1 MSGPL
6 EAEFLLVRR
15 RDLERLTTEVMQMK
29 EFLPQILNQD
39 LLEGVQRLEVAES
52 ALEERELDCEHIKAR
67 LQATQSECLRTKE
80 ENLALLLQ
88 VTELREQSVQQV
100 DFCTQM
106 GSALCTLLWGV
117 SNREETVKIILGMDK
132 TADFFIL
139 AGQTVSSFV
148 ETLVVNQDEDME
160 ESRFVL
166 GLAGTITN
174 VAAVSCGRDFLMSS
188 CRELMEQWIQLLGK
202 IRPGSCSRLRVLIL
216 MSLYN
221 VSIHREGL
229 LWMSRYTGLMSQLQQ
244 LLTDPDNEVCLH
256 ALRLIQSLVLEP
268 EVLRVLWEELQQ
280 CLPHIQ
286 DFSLNGN
293 PELQK
298 MAAEL
303 LEEVRGPPV
312 EG

>member
-1 MSGPL
+1 MMWGAGGTAEVLPCDWLLSEMSGPL

-117 SNREETVKIILGMDK
+117 SNREETVKSILGMDK

-166 GLAGTITN
+166 GLAGTIT
-174 VAAVSCGRDFLMSS
+174 SE
-188 CRELMEQWIQLLGK
+188 CR
-202 IRPGSCSRLRVLIL
+202 
-216 MSLYN
+216 
-221 VSIHREGL
+221 GL
-229 LWMSRYTGLMSQLQQ
+229 T
-244 LLTDPDNEVCLH
+244 
-256 ALRLIQSLVLEP
+256 
-268 EVLRVLWEELQQ
+268 
-280 CLPHIQ
+280 
-286 DFSLNGN
+286 N
-293 PELQK
+293 PEHK
-298 MAAEL
+298 M
-303 LEEVRGPPV
+303 VKC
-312 EG
+312 

>member
-6 EAEFLLVRR
+6 ESDFLVVRR
-15 RDLERLTTEVMQMK
+15 QDLERLTTEVMQMK
-29 EFLPQILNQD
+29 EFLPRILNHD
-39 LLEGVQRLEVAES
+39 LLHNVQRLEVAES
-52 ALEERELDCEHIKAR
+52 ALEEKELDIEHIRAR
-67 LQATQSECLRTKE
+67 LQTVQSECVRAKE

-88 VTELREQSVQQV
+88 ISVLREQSAQQV

-117 SNREETVKIILGMDK
+117 SNREETVKSILGMDT
-132 TADFFIL
+132 TADFFSL

-148 ETLVVNQDEDME
+148 ESLADGQDEDSE

-174 VAAVSCGRDFLMSS
+174 VAAVPCGRDFLMSS
-188 CRELMEQWIQLLGK
+188 CRDLMEKWIYLLGQ
-202 IRPGSCSRLRVLIL
+202 IRSGSCSRLKVLIL

-229 LWMSRYTGLMSQLQQ
+229 IWMSQYMGLMSQLRQ

-256 ALRLIQSLVLEP
+256 TLRLIQSLVLETD
-268 EVLRVLWEELQQ
+268 VLHMLWEELQE
-280 CLPHIQ
+280 CLPRMT
-286 DFSLNGN
+286 
-293 PELQK
+293 ELSHTANSEVQT

-303 LEEVRGPPV
+303 VEELRGPMV
-312 EG
+312 NT